1 MNHPFGNGTHTTYKN
16 GEIEWG
22 WSLWLFYQAVRGES
36 SWEQL
41 NTQLMAQR
49 KYLLQMLWVMNS
61 GSTMWLYRTVYYICV
76 YIYIY
81 TYAYSILY
89 SMYMCIK
96 LYKYIYISYS
106 YRYVLLQSSLFHVI
120 SLMLNCHV
128 CRVSPVKTRVNKP
141 TNWGEPPVLQA
152 GAPQF

>member
-1 MNHPFGNGTHTTYKN
+1 M
-16 GEIEWG
+16 
-22 WSLWLFYQAVRGES
+22 QA
-36 SWEQL
+36 
-41 NTQLMAQR
+41 
-49 KYLLQMLWVMNS
+49 
-61 GSTMWLYRTVYYICV
+61 YIFKASQKKTLEHVV
-76 YIYIY
+76 YILGTSPRGDCINTYIY
-81 TYAYSILY
+81 N
-89 SMYMCIK
+89 
-96 LYKYIYISYS
+96 IYNTGS